1 MASTNNTTTNAT
13 KCFINFTKTE
23 NSTVEYEY
31 KEGVV
36 YWNGRTIFV
45 NLLAALIILMN
56 FLLIFIISKSSILR
70 KQVNSDKFFHCH

>member
-13 KCFINFTKTE
+13 KCFINFTKIE

-31 KEGVV
+31 EI
-36 YWNGRTIFV
+36 YWDGRNTFV

-56 FLLIFIISKSSILR
+56 FLLIFIILKSSILR
-70 KQVNSDKFFHCH
+70 KQVNSDNIFHCH

>member
-1 MASTNNTTTNAT
+1 MASTNNTTAI
-13 KCFINFTKTE
+13 KCYINFTKTE

-31 KEGVV
+31 VEGVV

-56 FLLIFIISKSSILR
+56 FLLIFIILKSSILR
-70 KQVNSDKFFHCH
+70 KQVNSDNIFHCH